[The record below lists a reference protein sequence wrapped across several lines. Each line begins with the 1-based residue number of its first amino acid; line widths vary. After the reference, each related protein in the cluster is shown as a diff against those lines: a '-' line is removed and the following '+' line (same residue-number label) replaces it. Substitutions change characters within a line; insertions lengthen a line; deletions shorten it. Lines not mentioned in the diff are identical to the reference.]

1 MRLPF
6 FYLCLCLC
14 RTGLVISMKKIS
26 ALTVLHLVLMAA
38 MVLGTVGGTVHFLV
52 EFRKAAAGDERLS
65 NLANIFLMLAV
76 LAMLIVGTLYLLMG
90 YTKRAAV
97 YYKLFLILNVAV
109 CVLTILI
116 DLCFYR
122 VNTWMLII
130 SVLNACKI
138 ILLLLLA
145 CGKDLGEKKTWM
157 LFYILLAA
165 DGIKLVFAILNMISI
180 GFDFSFAGYVTALIS
195 DGTIGL
201 AIRGKYENKKSRGR
215 I

>member
-1 MRLPF
+1 
-6 FYLCLCLC
+6 
-14 RTGLVISMKKIS
+14 MKKIS
-26 ALTVLHLVLMAA
+26 ALTVLHLALMAA
-38 MVLGTVGGTVHFLV
+38 MVLGTVGGTVHFII
-52 EFRKAAAGDERLS
+52 EFRKAGADTEWLS
-65 NLANIFLMLAV
+65 NLANVFLMLMV

-109 CVLTILI
+109 CVLTIFI

-145 CGKDLGEKKTWM
+145 CGKDLGEKKTWT

-165 DGIKLVFAILNMISI
+165 DGIKLVLAILNMISI

>member
-6 FYLCLCLC
+6 FLYLCLC
-14 RTGLVISMKKIS
+14 RTGMVISMKKIS
-26 ALTVLHLVLMAA
+26 ALTVLHLALMAA
-38 MVLGTVGGTVHFLV
+38 MVLGTVGGTVHFII
-52 EFRKAAAGDERLS
+52 EFRKAGADTEWLS
-65 NLANIFLMLAV
+65 NLANVFLMLMV

-109 CVLTILI
+109 CVLTIFI

-145 CGKDLGEKKTWM
+145 CGKDLGEKKTWT

-165 DGIKLVFAILNMISI
+165 DGIKLVLAILNMISI

>member
-1 MRLPF
+1 MSVPHRQGDFL
-6 FYLCLCLC
+6 
-14 RTGLVISMKKIS
+14 KKTNPV
-26 ALTVLHLVLMAA
+26 TVLHLVLMVA
-38 MVLGTVGGTVHFLV
+38 MVIGTVGGTVHFIIEFSKAVAGV
-52 EFRKAAAGDERLS
+52 ERFS
-65 NLANIFLMLAV
+65 NLANVFLMLLI
-76 LAMLIVGTLYLLMG
+76 LAMLIVGTLYLLKG

-109 CVLTILI
+109 CVVTIFV
-116 DLCFYR
+116 DLRFYQ

-130 SVLNACKI
+130 SALNACKI

-157 LFYILLAA
+157 LFYMLLAA
-165 DGIKLVFAILNMISI
+165 DGIKLVLAILNMMGI

-201 AIRGKYENKKSRGR
+201 AIKGKYENKKSRGR

>member
-1 MRLPF
+1 M
-6 FYLCLCLC
+6 
-14 RTGLVISMKKIS
+14 I
-26 ALTVLHLVLMAA
+26 
-38 MVLGTVGGTVHFLV
+38 GTVGGTVHFII
-52 EFRKAAAGDERLS
+52 EFSKAVAGTERFS
-65 NLANIFLMLAV
+65 SLANVFLMLV
-76 LAMLIVGTLYLLMG
+76 ILAMLIVGTLYLIKG

-109 CVLTILI
+109 CVLTIFI
-116 DLCFYR
+116 DLRFYR

-157 LFYILLAA
+157 IFYILLAA
-165 DGIKLVFAILNMISI
+165 DGLKLILAILNMISI

>member
-1 MRLPF
+1 M
-6 FYLCLCLC
+6 
-14 RTGLVISMKKIS
+14 I
-26 ALTVLHLVLMAA
+26 
-38 MVLGTVGGTVHFLV
+38 GTVGGTVHFII
-52 EFRKAAAGDERLS
+52 EFSKAAAGTERFS
-65 NLANIFLMLAV
+65 SLANVFLMLV
-76 LAMLIVGTLYLLMG
+76 ILAMLIVGTLYLIKG

-97 YYKLFLILNVAV
+97 YNKLFLILNVAV
-109 CVLTILI
+109 CVLTICI
-116 DLCFYR
+116 DLRFYR

-165 DGIKLVFAILNMISI
+165 DGLKLVLAILNMISI

-215 I
+215 T